1 MRKHDTDR
9 EYVQEKRLLTDYYKS
24 HDNAA
29 KQVDEEKLENA
40 LLTGIAAGNSRY
52 KRLAHYYPWKLAG
65 AVLVC
70 CLILIGGWQAWELG
84 NKDHPAFHASRMVI
98 PSFVYD
104 RMTPKLKEAAHHGL
118 YQPINETVTQGGY
131 RVTINGVLA
140 DRTEM
145 VIFYTSVNLPGNVPI
160 YPRDAKFL
168 DTQGDYL
175 NVGIDYSSTKPQPG
189 TSTNVQHGE
198 FILSFPKNEVPD
210 QFNFSAKWGH
220 KQASDEAHEL
230 IEFPIRL
237 DSSKY
242 AGLEQRIE
250 VNRSAT
256 IGQYT
261 FTVTEVLLNPLTT
274 RVYVQIKST
283 EENLYQGLIDP
294 VLRITQEGS
303 RRSIPMHISTMR
315 GDSGPLLIEFDSLY
329 YSEWENLS
337 FGASGM
343 EEALGEDLELVLDTE
358 NQELISSPNDIV
370 RLASVV
376 PNEEF
381 IDLYFELDS
390 ISDQRVVRFEL
401 NEEFL
406 DGNGEKHSLISGRSS
421 YRSYQDTSLTV
432 NYKLKPEDYTQPLT
446 FKLLSYPGTDMNQ
459 PFEIPLLS
467 ENNSKK

>member
-1 MRKHDTDR
+1 MRNHHFNREYDR
-9 EYVQEKRLLTDYYKS
+9 EERLLADYYKS
-24 HDNAA
+24 HDAAA
-29 KQVDEEKLENA
+29 KQMDEEKLENA
-40 LLTGIAAGNSRY
+40 LLAGLAAGNSQY

-65 AVLVC
+65 AVLAC
-70 CLILIGGWQAWELG
+70 CLILILGWQAWELG
-84 NKDHPAFHASRMVI
+84 NKDRSAFHASRLDI

-104 RMTPKLKEAAHHGL
+104 RMTPKLKDAALHGL
-118 YQPINETVTQGGY
+118 YQPINETVIQGDY
-131 RVTINGVLA
+131 QVTINGVIA

-145 VIFYTSVNLPGNVPI
+145 VLFYTSVNLPGNVPI
-160 YPRDAKFL
+160 YPRDARFL
-168 DTQGDYL
+168 DTQGNHL
-175 NVGIDYSSTKPQPG
+175 NVGIDYSSTTPQPG

-198 FILSFPKNEVPD
+198 FTLSFPKSDVPD

-220 KQASDEAHEL
+220 EQASDAAHEL
-230 IEFPIRL
+230 IEFPIQL

-242 AGLEQRIE
+242 AGLEHRIR
-250 VNRSAT
+250 VDRSAT
-256 IGQYT
+256 IGPYT
-261 FTVTEVLLNPLTT
+261 FTVTDAVLNPLTT
-274 RVYVQIKST
+274 RVYVQIKSA

-294 VLRITQEGS
+294 VLRITQKGS
-303 RRSIPMHISTMR
+303 RKSIPMHMSTMK

-358 NQELISSPNDIV
+358 KQELISSPNDIV

-390 ISDQRVVRFEL
+390 TSDQRVARFEL
-401 NEEFL
+401 DEEFL
-406 DGNGEKHSLISGRSS
+406 DGNGEKYSLILGRSS
-421 YRSYQDTSLTV
+421 YRSYQDMSLTV

-467 ENNSKK
+467 ESNSKK